1 MTGAEFE
8 TTFTKWLFEKG
19 FWALNIPRN
28 KFGAQPF
35 DIIAIK
41 GNVVWAID
49 CKVCGEKRLDM
60 RRVEPNQYTA
70 FELMQERTKARCSF
84 VCLHENVIY
93 EIQFDDVKDAYV
105 SGRSSIKLEHVIA
118 RFNDE

>member
-1 MTGAEFE
+1 MTGQEFE
-8 TTFTKWLFEKG
+8 TAFTKWLFDKG
-19 FWALNIPRN
+19 FWALNVPRN

-49 CKVCGEKRLDM
+49 CKVCAEKRLDL

-70 FELMQERTKARCSF
+70 FEVMQERTKARCSF
-84 VCLHENVIY
+84 VCLNEETIY
-93 EIQFDDVKDAYV
+93 EIMFDVVKDAYV
-105 SGRSSIKLEHVIA
+105 SGKASIKLEHMIA
-118 RFNDE
+118 RIEDE

>member
-1 MTGAEFE
+1 MTGQEFE
-8 TTFTKWLFEKG
+8 AAFTKWLFDKG

-49 CKVCGEKRLDM
+49 CKVCGEKRLDL

-70 FELMQERTKARCSF
+70 FDVMQERTKARCSF
-84 VCLHENVIY
+84 VCLHKGIIY
-93 EIQFDDVKDAYV
+93 DVAFGAVKNAYV
-105 SGRSSIKLEHVIA
+105 DGLASIKLEHVIV
-118 RFNDE
+118 RIE